1 MTRMYE
7 YKAIEEQGVNVKS
20 SRRKRIEQ
28 GKIAECGAGRNE
40 IEEKEG
46 E

>member
-7 YKAIEEQGVNVKS
+7 YKAIEEQGINAKS
-20 SRRKRIEQ
+20 IRRKRIEQ
-28 GKIAECGAGRNE
+28 EKISECGTGRNE